1 MRDNINQ
8 SISGRQNE
16 KNQHKVFV
24 FGFLLIIAVILW
36 FLLKPYILNV
46 RNGQKKQSEQKA
58 NAEILKAPSVMPDD
72 LFQIIQSKS
81 KIFLVDISSSD
92 DFKRGHIATAVNASA
107 DQLDKSYLNSLGAE
121 KTADIFIIN
130 QGSDLASLAATVNKV
145 IADGFVNAKYL
156 RGGIAGWK
164 EKSFPVVS
172 LGGAEGD
179 SAKVKKITIAEIK
192 KDADSSPDLLQFLDV
207 RNKSD
212 FAKEHIVGAINVP
225 LPELE
230 ARKNEV
236 SAVKKTIV
244 YGANTD
250 ESFQA
255 ATVLFDLN
263 FFNIY
268 QMDGGIDDWKA
279 AGGNVA
285 SGN

>member
-1 MRDNINQ
+1 
-8 SISGRQNE
+8 
-16 KNQHKVFV
+16 
-24 FGFLLIIAVILW
+24 
-36 FLLKPYILNV
+36 
-46 RNGQKKQSEQKA
+46 
-58 NAEILKAPSVMPDD
+58 
-72 LFQIIQSKS
+72 
-81 KIFLVDISSSD
+81 
-92 DFKRGHIATAVNASA
+92 
-107 DQLDKSYLNSLGAE
+107 
-121 KTADIFIIN
+121 
-130 QGSDLASLAATVNKV
+130 
-145 IADGFVNAKYL
+145 
-156 RGGIAGWK
+156 
-164 EKSFPVVS
+164 
-172 LGGAEGD
+172 
-179 SAKVKKITIAEIK
+179 VKKITIAEIK